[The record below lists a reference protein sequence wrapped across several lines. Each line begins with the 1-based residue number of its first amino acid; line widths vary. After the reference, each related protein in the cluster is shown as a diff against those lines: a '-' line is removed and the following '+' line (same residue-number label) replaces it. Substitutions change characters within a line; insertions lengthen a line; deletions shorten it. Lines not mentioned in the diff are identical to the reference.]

1 MSIATKQAEDVR
13 QCHEFLQELFSNS
26 PPQDV
31 AFRFWDGSLWPPDRS
46 TQSAVVVFPSLE
58 GFCRIFQAP
67 GELNVAE
74 AFIRGDYDIEGDLE
88 SVVAMAANVAR
99 DSRNLSRVAALARR
113 LFRIR
118 RLKLA
123 GGNRA
128 ASLAGRTHS
137 PSRDR
142 QAVQFHYDVS
152 NAFYRLW
159 LDRRMVYSCA
169 YFQNASDSLDQAQ
182 EAKLDLICRKLR
194 LKPGMRLLDIGCG
207 WGALLLH
214 AASRYGVQAMG
225 VTLSRNQASL
235 AADKIRE
242 AGLQDQCRV
251 ELMDYRDLDE
261 SEPFDRIASV
271 GMVEHVGESHLPGY
285 FRKAFRLLKP
295 AGAFLNHGISCAWH
309 ARRSDYKNSF
319 TNRYVFPDGELIPL
333 CTMLS
338 AAEEAGFEVRDIENL
353 REHYTLTLRHWV
365 GRLEQSCHR
374 ALEHVN
380 DQTYRTWRL
389 YMAASAY
396 GFASGNLQLFQSLLA
411 RPGAGGIAGVPLT
424 RADWYRGV

>member
-1 MSIATKQAEDVR
+1 MPIATKQEEYVR
-13 QCHEFLQELFSNS
+13 QCQEFLLELFSNS

-31 AFRFWDGSLWPPDRS
+31 AFRFWDGSLWPHGRS

-67 GELNVAE
+67 DELNVAE
-74 AFIRGDYDIEGDLE
+74 AFVRGDYDIEGDLE
-88 SVVAMAANVAR
+88 RVVALAASVAR

-123 GGNRA
+123 GGNRV
-128 ASLAGRTHS
+128 ASLSGRTHS

-159 LDRRMVYSCA
+159 LDRQMVYSCA

-214 AASRYGVQAMG
+214 AASRYGVQALG
-225 VTLSRNQASL
+225 VTLSQNQASL
-235 AADKIRE
+235 AADRIRQ

-261 SEPFDRIASV
+261 CEYFDRIASV
-271 GMVEHVGESHLPGY
+271 GMVEHVGQACLPEY
-285 FRKAFRLLKP
+285 FSKAFRLLKP
-295 AGAFLNHGISCAWH
+295 AGALLNHGISCAWH
-309 ARRSDYKNSF
+309 SRRRDYRNSF
-319 TNRYVFPDGELIPL
+319 INRYVFPDGELVPL
-333 CTMLS
+333 CTMLTT
-338 AAEEAGFEVRDIENL
+338 AEKAGFEVRDIENL

-374 ALEHVN
+374 ALEHV
-380 DQTYRTWRL
+380 DGQTYRTWRL

-396 GFASGNLQLFQSLLA
+396 GFSCGNLQLFQSLLVK
-411 RPGAGGIAGVPLT
+411 PGADGIAGVPLT
-424 RADWYRGV
+424 RADWFQSN